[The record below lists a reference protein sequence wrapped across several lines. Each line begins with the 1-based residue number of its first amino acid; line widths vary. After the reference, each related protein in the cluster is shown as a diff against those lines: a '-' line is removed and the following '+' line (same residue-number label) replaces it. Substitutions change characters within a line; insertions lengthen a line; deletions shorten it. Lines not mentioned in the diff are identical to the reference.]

1 MRAEVNAVSLGFDSG
16 AELSLSDENVQLIC
30 CDNCGHFKADR
41 PLAPLK
47 ALPWYLVFHFP

>member
-47 ALPWYLVFHFP
+47 ALPW